1 MARITVVTLRA
12 EVDRIN
18 DCLARD
24 GIRERL
30 VVGGRYGYQAV
41 DEYTVDADGKRIGSW
56 VNRTVCAGT
65 SRECVDGAWAHCNA
79 LTINALRSG
88 LAGWGACINGAN

>member
-1 MARITVVTLRA
+1 MARVTVKTLRYVVA
-12 EVDRIN
+12 EIN

-30 VVGGRYGYQAV
+30 EVGGRNGYQAV

-56 VNRTVCAGT
+56 VNRTVCTGT
-65 SRECVDGAWAHCNA
+65 SRQCIEGAWAHCNA
-79 LTINALRSG
+79 LTVNALRSK
-88 LAGWGACINGAN
+88 LNALTA